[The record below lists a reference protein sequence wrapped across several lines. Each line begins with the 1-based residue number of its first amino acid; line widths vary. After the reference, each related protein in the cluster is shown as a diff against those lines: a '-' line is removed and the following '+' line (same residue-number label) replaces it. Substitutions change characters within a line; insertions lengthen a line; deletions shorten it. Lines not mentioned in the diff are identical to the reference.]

1 MKTGEWIA
9 FGMLVGM
16 VVCHSAIWFRIWKE
30 HRMAVATAQYAGK
43 PKGFCEKCG
52 ELSWKYDAINR
63 VYTCVND
70 HVWNHPDFEAYDCQ
84 KKKNEPLLDI
94 KLETIEKIMQSD
106 CCKKKD
112 EVIKGLA
119 ERTAAQSEILSR
131 RAEKKQDEEN
141 VVFNTGSKRSASEGR
156 GRYDLLPFEAI
167 RRYALRL
174 QEGAGKYGNRN
185 WEKGQP
191 FSRVI
196 ESMIRHAFQYQDG
209 DRSEDHLAAVLFN
222 AGALCHFEREV
233 AEGRLPKELD
243 DMPKRENQ

>member
-1 MKTGEWIA
+1 M
-9 FGMLVGM
+9 
-16 VVCHSAIWFRIWKE
+16 S
-30 HRMAVATAQYAGK
+30 VATELYSGKSAAGHYCPTCGLIYATFVDTGY
-43 PKGFCEKCG
+43 KCTNG
-52 ELSWKYDAINR
+52 HYW
-63 VYTCVND
+63 T
-70 HVWNHPDFEAYDCQ
+70 HPDFASYECLIFPPGTSQ
-84 KKKNEPLLDI
+84 EKVENGK
-94 KLETIEKIMQSD
+94 KIMQAE

-131 RAEKKQDEEN
+131 RAEKQQEEEN
-141 VVFNTGSKRSASEGR
+141 VVFDTGSQRSTSEGR

-196 ESMIRHAFQYQDG
+196 ESMLRHAFQYQDG

-233 AEGRLPKELD
+233 AHGRLPKELD
-243 DMPKRENQ
+243 DMPKREVQELSRNQAADLAHTGIYDHGRLDK

>member
-1 MKTGEWIA
+1 
-9 FGMLVGM
+9 
-16 VVCHSAIWFRIWKE
+16 
-30 HRMAVATAQYAGK
+30 MAVATAQFAGK
-43 PKGFCEKCG
+43 SSTGHYCPECG
-52 ELSWKYDAINR
+52 LIYA
-63 VYTCVND
+63 VYAENGYRCTNG
-70 HVWNHPDFEAYDCQ
+70 HVWTHPDFASYE
-84 KKKNEPLLDI
+84 
-94 KLETIEKIMQSD
+94 

-131 RAEKKQDEEN
+131 RAEKKQDDEN
-141 VVFNTGSKRSASEGR
+141 VVFHTGSKRSTSEGR

-196 ESMIRHAFQYQDG
+196 ESMIRHVFQYQDG

-233 AEGRLPKELD
+233 AEGRLPAELD
-243 DMPKRENQ
+243 DMPKRKVQE